1 MNPTFQVAPITD
13 KAILRA
19 YFSQDR
25 PLYGYA
31 LGDLEEGMWQISTY
45 LGAFRD
51 GKLESVAL
59 IWRGVEP
66 PVLVQFGTDEAAA
79 ALFSYLPDKVFY
91 MLPAAMMP
99 VYQQHF
105 ETPAKIDSLWR
116 MQVTPSSFK
125 STQAQ
130 PETTRRLTESDVT
143 ALQRLYA
150 DDGPRAEVIEAL
162 SASQINS
169 GVFFGVFQQDRLVAV
184 AGSHFCSPNESVAAV
199 GYVYTTAAERG
210 KGYATLATSAVTQTF
225 FETGIRDV
233 ILNVAQPNA
242 PAIRAYEKLGF
253 RIHAAIMEGYGIRP
267 HANQR

>member
-19 YFSQDR
+19 YFNQDR
-25 PLYGYA
+25 PLHGYA
-31 LGDLEEGMWQISTY
+31 LGDLEEGMWQLSTY

-51 GKLESVAL
+51 GQLESVAL

-66 PVLVQFGTDEAAA
+66 PVLVQFGSDEAVQ
-79 ALFSYLPDKVFY
+79 ALFSHLPDKVFY

-105 ETPAKIDSLWR
+105 ETPPKIDLLWR
-116 MQVTPSSFK
+116 MQVTLGSFIPVYP
-125 STQAQ
+125 QAG
-130 PETTRRLTESDVT
+130 TLRRLTGEDVET
-143 ALQRLYA
+143 LKHLYA
-150 DDGPRAEVIEAL
+150 NDGPRAEVIKAL

-184 AGSHFCSPNESVAAV
+184 AGSHFCSHNESVAAV
-199 GYVYTTAAERG
+199 GNVYTTAAERG
-210 KGYATLATSAVTQTF
+210 KGYATLATSAVTQAF
-225 FETGIRDV
+225 FQLGIRDV

-242 PAIRAYEKLGF
+242 PAIRAYEKLGY
-253 RIHAAIMEGYGIRP
+253 RIHAAIVEGYGIRP
-267 HANQR
+267 NVQQS